1 MNFIG
6 RKEELEKLNRAM
18 QADGMNFSLIYG
30 RRRVGKSEL
39 VSQALSKIR
48 AKKLYYE
55 CKQVAEGS
63 NVNGLS
69 EILSESMGLPKLAF
83 SSMESLLDYI
93 FELSAKEKIILVLD
107 EYPYLRESIKGMD
120 SILQAMIDKHRKKSK
135 ITLILLGSYV
145 EVMRSLLEHENPLY
159 GRVDLTIYLKQM
171 DYYESSLFYPG
182 YSAEDK
188 VRIYSVF
195 GGIPYYN
202 RLVDDSKS
210 VKENMIDLIASP
222 GARLENE
229 VSMYLNA
236 ELSKIINANEVFE
249 ALSRGF
255 SRYSDILAQSHVSS
269 GPTLAD
275 VLDKLIRM
283 EVVAKTSPMNDRG
296 NKKKM
301 AYHICDNLSLFYYR
315 YIFKYS
321 SQMNIMNS
329 EVFYRKY
336 IEKDFEE
343 QYGPHLFENIC
354 KQYLIRKNKKGE
366 IEPVIEKIGQYY
378 YDNPAERSNGEFD
391 IVTQDEL
398 GYTFYE
404 VKFKKKPVS
413 DEMIDE
419 EIAQVKATGL
429 DCYKYVF
436 FSRSGF
442 HCKKRENVKLIDL
455 KELFAE

>member
-18 QADGMNFSLIYG
+18 QTDEMNFSLIYG

-39 VSQALSKIR
+39 VSQALSKVGS
-48 AKKLYYE
+48 KKIYYE
-55 CKQVAEGS
+55 CKQVAEES

-69 EILSESMGLPKLAF
+69 EILSESMGLPKLGF
-83 SSMESLLDYI
+83 SNMESLLDYI
-93 FELSAKEKIILVLD
+93 FELSAKEKIVLVLD

-120 SILQAMIDKHRKKSK
+120 SILQAMIDKHRKTSK
-135 ITLILLGSYV
+135 ITLVILGSYV
-145 EVMRSLLEHENPLY
+145 EVMRSLLEHGNPLY

-171 DYYESSLFYPG
+171 DYYESSFFYPN
-182 YSAEDK
+182 YSADDK
-188 VRIYSVF
+188 VRIYSLF
-195 GGIPYYN
+195 GGIQYYN
-202 RLVDDSKS
+202 RMVDDSKS
-210 VKENMIDLIASP
+210 VKENIIDLIASP

-255 SRYSDILAQSHVSS
+255 SKYSDILAQSHVSS

-283 EVVAKTSPMNDRG
+283 EVVTKTSPINDSR

-329 EVFYRKY
+329 EVF
-336 IEKDFEE
+336 
-343 QYGPHLFENIC
+343 
-354 KQYLIRKNKKGE
+354 
-366 IEPVIEKIGQYY
+366 
-378 YDNPAERSNGEFD
+378 
-391 IVTQDEL
+391 
-398 GYTFYE
+398 
-404 VKFKKKPVS
+404 
-413 DEMIDE
+413 
-419 EIAQVKATGL
+419 
-429 DCYKYVF
+429 
-436 FSRSGF
+436 
-442 HCKKRENVKLIDL
+442 
-455 KELFAE
+455 